1 MRTGAGGRVGRR
13 RGPGAPRGNV
23 RESAQ
28 AGHAPP
34 TPFLPGLCGALASLA
49 PRRIAR
55 RFLQPSGWAQGG
67 APYRPPPVLPAGGA
81 EYSAVEDADG
91 DQERGRAWTCSRSG
105 PSPATRRWRRGLTAS
120 RRRPGIR
127 ARRRGPAPRWRLGR
141 LMVAR
146 YASRSA
152 GRGRG
157 LRRGGRP
164 AGIAPPR
171 GETDR
176 RKPADARPFLRAVP
190 GGDHLPS
197 RRQPVPSS
205 VSRTWASRS
214 AAVSHSMIHSPT

>member
-1 MRTGAGGRVGRR
+1 MRTGAGGGVGRR

-23 RESAQ
+23 PESAQ

-34 TPFLPGLCGALASLA
+34 ASVLAGLCGCPASLA

-67 APYRPPPVLPAGGA
+67 HRITPCAAGRRGG
-81 EYSAVEDADG
+81 VFG
-91 DQERGRAWTCSRSG
+91 RRGRG
-105 PSPATRRWRRGLTAS
+105 
-120 RRRPGIR
+120 RRPGARPRVDVLPVR
-127 ARRRGPAPRWRLGR
+127 AESGNPAVAPRPHGIETPAGDPREAAGPAPRWRLGR

-164 AGIAPPR
+164 AGIAQPR

-176 RKPADARPFLRAVP
+176 RKPADARPFLRAAP